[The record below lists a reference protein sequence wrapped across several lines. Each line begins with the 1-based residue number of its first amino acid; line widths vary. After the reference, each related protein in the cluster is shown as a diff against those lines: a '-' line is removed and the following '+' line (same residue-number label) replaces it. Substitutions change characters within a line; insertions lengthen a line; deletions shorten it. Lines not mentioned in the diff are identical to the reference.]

1 MSRLHYRQLE
11 DRSVDETLQA
21 RLASSGLHPVI
32 ARCLASRQVQDMTSL
47 DVSLTRLPAPR
58 LLSGVSQAAEQL
70 GQAIVQGQRL
80 LIAGDYDADG
90 ATATAVMVLGLRR
103 LGAQV
108 DFIVPDRFRLG
119 YGLTPALVDQALA
132 RAGGARPDWI
142 ITVDNGI
149 SAMAGVA
156 HAQSLGIQVLVTD
169 HHLPGQETPD
179 CLVINPQLGGDEFP
193 SRQLAGVGVAF
204 YLVMAIRTWLAQQT
218 QPTGSHPTADMPRID
233 DLLALVA
240 LGTVADLVR
249 LDDLNRLL
257 VSQGLRR
264 IQRGNCPAGITALF
278 QVAGKNPAQAQ
289 AEDLGF
295 AIGPRLNAA
304 GRLTDM
310 TIGIQCLLAESPQA
324 ALPLA
329 QQLQTLNV
337 ERREQE
343 STSREE
349 ALLLAQSLEAHQSR
363 RAFVLFDPKWSI
375 GLVGL
380 LASRVKDHFY
390 RPSLVF
396 GQGEDGSLKGSGRS
410 IPGLHLRDVLE
421 RVHTQ
426 HPGLIVAFGGHAMA
440 AGLTLANVDQLPLF
454 ERAVEEAIGVFA
466 HDESLF
472 ENKLVTDGPLAAE
485 AHDLGLVQAIEQ
497 VVWGQGFPKPL
508 FRNHFRIVSQ
518 QRLKDRHLRLGLQ
531 LPQAPAHR
539 LQAIWFDAPE
549 TLPPEVEL
557 AYELQI
563 NDWQGHQSLQLLI
576 RAAQAQPGAAAET
589 R

>member
-1 MSRLHYRQLE
+1 MSRLHHRQLE
-11 DRSVDETLQA
+11 DRSVDEALEA
-21 RLASSGLHPVI
+21 RLAASGLNPVI
-32 ARCLASRQVQDMTSL
+32 ARCLAGRQVQDVASL

-58 LLSGVSQAAEQL
+58 LLSGVSQAAEQI
-70 GQAIVQGQRL
+70 GRAIVQGERFL
-80 LIAGDYDADG
+80 VAGDYDADG

-132 RAGGARPDWI
+132 RANRSRPDWI

-156 HAQSLGIQVLVTD
+156 HAQSLGLRVLVTD

-179 CLVINPQLGGDEFP
+179 CLIINPQLGGDDFP

-218 QPTGSHPTADMPRID
+218 QPAREMPRID

-264 IQRGNCPAGITALF
+264 IQKGNCPAGITALF
-278 QVAGKNPAQAQ
+278 QVAGKDPAQAQ

-310 TIGIQCLLAESPQA
+310 TVGIQCLLAETHQT

-329 QQLQTLNV
+329 QQLQSLNV

-343 STSREE
+343 SSSREE
-349 ALLLAQSLEAHQSR
+349 ALLLAQALEGQQPR

-396 GQGEDGSLKGSGRS
+396 GQAEDGSLKGSGRS
-410 IPGLHLRDVLE
+410 IPGIHLRDVLE

-440 AGLTLANVDQLPLF
+440 AGLTLAQADQLPVF
-454 ERAVEEAIGVFA
+454 EKALEEAVAAFA
-466 HDESLF
+466 LDESLF
-472 ENKLVTDGPLAAE
+472 ENKLLTDGPLAAE
-485 AHDLGLVQAIEQ
+485 AHELDLVRTMEQ
-497 VVWGQGFPKPL
+497 MVWGQGFPKPL
-508 FRNHFRIVSQ
+508 FRNRFRIVTQ

-531 LPQAPAHR
+531 LPHAPAHR

-549 TLPPEVEL
+549 ALPPEVEL

-563 NDWQGHQSLQLLI
+563 NSWQGLQSLQLLI
-576 RAAQAQPGAAAET
+576 RAAQA
-589 R
+589 

>member
-1 MSRLHYRQLE
+1 MSRLHYRILQ
-11 DRSVDETLQA
+11 DRTFDQGTLA
-21 RLASSGLHPVI
+21 NLAKAGLHPVV
-32 ARCLASRQVQDMTSL
+32 ARCLASRQVQGPQGL

-58 LLSGVSQAAEQL
+58 LLNGVSQAAEQL
-70 GQAIVQGQRL
+70 GQAILQGKSL

-103 LGAQV
+103 LGARV

-119 YGLTPALVDQALA
+119 YGLTPALIDQALA
-132 RAGGARPDWI
+132 QRPGQRPDWI

-149 SAMAGVA
+149 SAMEGVA
-156 HAQSLGIQVLVTD
+156 HAQALGIQVLVTD
-169 HHLPGQETPD
+169 HHLPGQQTPD
-179 CLVINPQLGGDEFP
+179 CLIINPQLGQDEFP

-204 YLVMAIRTWLAQQT
+204 YLIMAIRTWLAQQAG
-218 QPTGSHPTADMPRID
+218 PESPADMPRID

-240 LGTVADLVR
+240 LGTVADLVK
-249 LDDLNRLL
+249 LDELNRLL

-264 IQRGNCPAGITALF
+264 IRKGNCPPGITALF
-278 QVAGKNPAQAQ
+278 QVAGKDPSQAQ

-310 TIGIQCLLAESPQA
+310 TIGIQCLLAESLVQA
-324 ALPLA
+324 APLA
-329 QQLQTLNV
+329 QQLQSLNT

-343 STSREE
+343 SSSRDE
-349 ALLLAQSLEAHQSR
+349 ALAVAQTLDAQRTR
-363 RAFVLFDPKWSI
+363 RAFVLFDPNWHI

-380 LASRVKDHFY
+380 LASRVKDHYY

-396 GQGEDGSLKGSGRS
+396 GQAEDGSLKGSGRS
-410 IPGLHLRDVLE
+410 IPGIHLRDVLE

-440 AGLTLANVDQLPLF
+440 AGLTLATADDLPLF
-454 ERAVEEAIGVFA
+454 EEALDQAITAFA
-466 HDESLF
+466 PDDSLF
-472 ENKLVTDGPLAAE
+472 ENKLVTDGKLLPQEHGLDLVE
-485 AHDLGLVQAIEQ
+485 AIDDIT
-497 VVWGQGFPKPL
+497 WGQGFPRPL
-508 FRNHFRIVSQ
+508 FRNRFRIVSQ
-518 QRLKDRHLRLGLQ
+518 QRLKERHLRLGLQ

-549 TLPPEVEL
+549 ALPPEIEL
-557 AYELQI
+557 AYELQT
-563 NDWQGHQSLQLLI
+563 NDWQGHRSLQLLI
-576 RAAQAQPGAAAET
+576 RAAQITEA
-589 R
+589 

>member
-1 MSRLHYRQLE
+1 MSRLHYRILQ
-11 DRSVDETLQA
+11 DRTFDQGTLA
-21 RLASSGLHPVI
+21 NLAKAGLHPVV
-32 ARCLASRQVQDMTSL
+32 ARCLASRQVQGPQGL

-58 LLSGVSQAAEQL
+58 LLNGVSQAAEQL
-70 GQAIVQGQRL
+70 GQAILQGKSL

-103 LGAQV
+103 LGARV

-119 YGLTPALVDQALA
+119 YGLTPALIDQALA
-132 RAGGARPDWI
+132 QRPGQRPDWI

-149 SAMAGVA
+149 SAMEGVA
-156 HAQSLGIQVLVTD
+156 HAQALGIQVLVTD
-169 HHLPGQETPD
+169 HHLPGQQTPN
-179 CLVINPQLGGDEFP
+179 CLIINPQLGQDEFP

-204 YLVMAIRTWLAQQT
+204 YLIMAIRTWLAQQAG
-218 QPTGSHPTADMPRID
+218 PESPADMPRID

-240 LGTVADLVR
+240 LGTVADLVK
-249 LDDLNRLL
+249 LDELNRLL

-264 IQRGNCPAGITALF
+264 IRKGNCPPGITALF
-278 QVAGKNPAQAQ
+278 QVVGKDPSQAQ

-310 TIGIQCLLAESPQA
+310 TIGIQCLLAESLVQA
-324 ALPLA
+324 APLA
-329 QQLQTLNV
+329 QQLQSLNT

-343 STSREE
+343 SSSRDE
-349 ALLLAQSLEAHQSR
+349 ALAVAQTLDAQRTR
-363 RAFVLFDPKWSI
+363 RAFVLFDPNWHI

-380 LASRVKDHFY
+380 LASRVKDHYY

-396 GQGEDGSLKGSGRS
+396 GQAEDGSLKGSGRS
-410 IPGLHLRDVLE
+410 IPGIHLRDVLE

-440 AGLTLANVDQLPLF
+440 AGLTLATADDLPLF
-454 ERAVEEAIGVFA
+454 EEALDQAITAFA
-466 HDESLF
+466 PDDSLF
-472 ENKLVTDGPLAAE
+472 ENKLVTDGELLPQEHGLDLVE
-485 AHDLGLVQAIEQ
+485 AIDDIT
-497 VVWGQGFPKPL
+497 WGQGFPRPL
-508 FRNHFRIVSQ
+508 FRNRFRIVSQ
-518 QRLKDRHLRLGLQ
+518 QRLKERHLRLGLQ

-549 TLPPEVEL
+549 ALPPEIEL
-557 AYELQI
+557 AYELQT
-563 NDWQGHQSLQLLI
+563 NDWQGHRSLQLLI
-576 RAAQAQPGAAAET
+576 RAAQITEA
-589 R
+589 

>member
-1 MSRLHYRQLE
+1 VSRLHHRVLQDRVF
-11 DRSVDETLQA
+11 DRSILTSLTEA
-21 RLASSGLHPVI
+21 GLHPVV
-32 ARCLASRQVQDMTSL
+32 ARCLASRQVQGPEAL
-47 DVSLTRLPAPR
+47 DVSLSRLPPPR
-58 LLSGVSQAAEQL
+58 LLKGVSQAAEQL
-70 GQAIVQGQRL
+70 GQAILLGRHL

-119 YGLTPALVDQALA
+119 YGLTPALVDRALA
-132 RAGGARPDWI
+132 QRPGQKPDWI

-149 SAMAGVA
+149 SAMEGVA
-156 HAQSLGIQVLVTD
+156 HAQALGIEVVVTD
-169 HHLPGQETPD
+169 HHLPGQQIPD
-179 CLVINPQLGGDEFP
+179 CLIINPQLGQDDFP

-204 YLVMAIRTWLAQQT
+204 YLIMAIRTWLAQQT
-218 QPTGSHPTADMPRID
+218 NQPTATDMPRID

-240 LGTVADLVR
+240 LGTVADLVK
-249 LDDLNRLL
+249 LDELNRLL

-264 IQRGNCPAGITALF
+264 IRKGNCPPGVTALF
-278 QVAGKNPAQAQ
+278 QVSGKDPAQAQ

-310 TIGIQCLLAESPQA
+310 TIGIQCLIADHPTQA
-324 ALPLA
+324 STLA
-329 QQLQTLNV
+329 QQLQALNT

-343 STSREE
+343 SSSRDE
-349 ALLLAQSLEAHQSR
+349 ALAVAQTLDAQGGR
-363 RAFVLFDPKWSI
+363 RAFVLFDPNWHI

-380 LASRVKDHFY
+380 LASRVKDHYY

-396 GQGEDGSLKGSGRS
+396 GQADDGSLKGSGRS
-410 IPGLHLRDVLE
+410 IPGVHLRDVLE

-426 HPGLIVAFGGHAMA
+426 HPGLLVAFGGHAMA
-440 AGLTLANVDQLPLF
+440 AGLTLASADHLPLF
-454 ERAVEEAIGVFA
+454 EQALDQAITDFA
-466 HDESLF
+466 PDNSLF
-472 ENKLVTDGPLAAE
+472 ENRLVTDGELSPE
-485 AHDLGLVQAIEQ
+485 DHELGLVQAIDAIT
-497 VVWGQGFPKPL
+497 WGQGFPRPL
-508 FRNHFRIVSQ
+508 FRNRFRIVSQ

-531 LPQAPAHR
+531 LLKAPAQR

-549 TLPPEVEL
+549 ALPPEVEL

-563 NDWQGHQSLQLLI
+563 NDWQGHRSLQLLI
-576 RAAQAQPGAAAET
+576 RAAQATEG
-589 R
+589 

>member
-1 MSRLHYRQLE
+1 MSRLHHRQLE
-11 DRSVDETLQA
+11 DRRVDERLQA
-21 RLASSGLHPVI
+21 SLVSSGLHPVV
-32 ARCLASRQVQDMTSL
+32 AHCLASRGIQGLDSL
-47 DVSLTRLPAPR
+47 DVSLTRLPPPR
-58 LLSGVSQAAEQL
+58 LLANLSESAE
-70 GQAIVQGQRL
+70 AIGRSIGQGQRF

-103 LGAQV
+103 LGAKV

-132 RAGGARPDWI
+132 RAGGHRPDWI

-156 HAQSLGIQVLVTD
+156 HAQAMGLQVLVTD
-169 HHLPGQETPD
+169 HHLPGQDLPS
-179 CLVINPQLGGDEFP
+179 CRIINPQLGGDDFP

-204 YLVMAIRTWLAQQT
+204 YLVMAVRTWLAQQSAT
-218 QPTGSHPTADMPRID
+218 PPASDMPRID

-264 IQRGNCPAGITALF
+264 IQKGNCPPGLTALF

-289 AEDLGF
+289 TEDLGF

-304 GRLTDM
+304 GRLADM
-310 TIGIQCLLAESPQA
+310 TVGIQCLLADTPER

-329 QQLQTLNV
+329 QQLQSLNV

-349 ALLLAQSLEAHQSR
+349 ALVLAESLEGQQSR
-363 RAFVLFDPKWSI
+363 RAFVLFQPNWSI

-396 GQGEDGSLKGSGRS
+396 GQAEDGSLKGSGRS
-410 IPGLHLRDVLE
+410 IPGIHLRDVLE

-426 HPGLIVAFGGHAMA
+426 NPGLIVAFGGHAMA
-440 AGLTLANVDQLPLF
+440 AGLTLGRPEQLPLF
-454 ERAVEEAIGVFA
+454 EKALEEAVAAFA
-466 HDESLF
+466 PDESLF
-472 ENKLVTDGPLAAE
+472 TNQLITDGPLAADH
-485 AHDLGLVQAIEQ
+485 HDLALVRALDQLI
-497 VVWGQGFPKPL
+497 WGQGFPRPL
-508 FRNHFRIVSQ
+508 FRNRFRIFSQ

-531 LPQAPAHR
+531 LPQSPAHR
-539 LQAIWFDAPE
+539 FQAIWFDAPE

-576 RAAQAQPGAAAET
+576 RAAQTPTEEAC
-589 R
+589 

>member
-1 MSRLHYRQLE
+1 MSRLHHRQLE
-11 DRSVDETLQA
+11 DRNVDEGLQA
-21 RLASSGLHPVI
+21 RLAASGLHPVI
-32 ARCLASRQVQDMTSL
+32 ARCLASRQVEDMTSL

-58 LLSGVSQAAEQL
+58 LLSGVSRAAEQL
-70 GQAIVQGQRL
+70 GRAMVQGQRF

-132 RAGGARPDWI
+132 RAGQARPDWI

-156 HAQSLGIQVLVTD
+156 HAQSLGLQVLVTD
-169 HHLPGQETPD
+169 HHLPGQEIPD
-179 CLVINPQLGGDEFP
+179 CLIINPQLGGDDFP

-204 YLVMAIRTWLAQQT
+204 YLVMAIRTWLAQQVE
-218 QPTGSHPTADMPRID
+218 PAREMPRID

-264 IQRGNCPAGITALF
+264 IQKGNCPAGITALF

-310 TIGIQCLLAESPQA
+310 TVGIQCLLAETPQTA
-324 ALPLA
+324 MPLA
-329 QQLQTLNV
+329 QQLQSLNV

-349 ALLLAQSLEAHQSR
+349 ALLLAQFLEGQQPR

-396 GQGEDGSLKGSGRS
+396 GQAEDGSLKGSGRS
-410 IPGLHLRDVLE
+410 ISGIHLRDVLE

-440 AGLTLANVDQLPLF
+440 AGLTLAQADQLPVF
-454 ERAVEEAIGVFA
+454 ERALEEAIVAFA
-466 HDESLF
+466 PDESLF

-485 AHDLGLVQAIEQ
+485 AHDLGLVEAMDQII
-497 VVWGQGFPKPL
+497 WGQGFPKPL

-531 LPQAPAHR
+531 LPHAPAQR

-549 TLPPEVEL
+549 SLPPEVEL

-563 NDWQGHQSLQLLI
+563 NNWQGHQSLQLLI
-576 RAAQAQPGAAAET
+576 RAAQA
-589 R
+589 

>member
-1 MSRLHYRQLE
+1 MSRLHYRILQ
-11 DRSVDETLQA
+11 DRTFDQGTLA
-21 RLASSGLHPVI
+21 NLAKAGLHPVV
-32 ARCLASRQVQDMTSL
+32 ARCLASRQVQGPQGL

-58 LLSGVSQAAEQL
+58 LLNGVSQAAEQL
-70 GQAIVQGQRL
+70 GQAILQGKSL

-103 LGAQV
+103 LGARV

-119 YGLTPALVDQALA
+119 YGLTPALIDQALA
-132 RAGGARPDWI
+132 QRPGQRPDWI

-149 SAMAGVA
+149 SAMEGVA
-156 HAQSLGIQVLVTD
+156 HAQALGIQVLVTD
-169 HHLPGQETPD
+169 HHLPGQQTPD
-179 CLVINPQLGGDEFP
+179 CLIINPQLGQDEFP

-204 YLVMAIRTWLAQQT
+204 YLIMAIRTWLAQQAG
-218 QPTGSHPTADMPRID
+218 PESPADMPRID

-240 LGTVADLVR
+240 LGTVADLVK
-249 LDDLNRLL
+249 LDELNRLL

-264 IQRGNCPAGITALF
+264 IRKGNCPPGITALF
-278 QVAGKNPAQAQ
+278 QVAGKDPSQAQ

-310 TIGIQCLLAESPQA
+310 TIGIQCLLAESLVQA
-324 ALPLA
+324 APLA
-329 QQLQTLNV
+329 QQLQSLNT

-343 STSREE
+343 SSSRDE
-349 ALLLAQSLEAHQSR
+349 ALAVAQTLDAQRTR
-363 RAFVLFDPKWSI
+363 RAFVLFDPNWHI

-380 LASRVKDHFY
+380 LASRVKDHYY

-396 GQGEDGSLKGSGRS
+396 GQAEDGSLKGSGRS
-410 IPGLHLRDVLE
+410 IPGIHLRDVLE

-440 AGLTLANVDQLPLF
+440 AGLTLATADDLPLF
-454 ERAVEEAIGVFA
+454 EEALDQAITAFA
-466 HDESLF
+466 PDDSLF
-472 ENKLVTDGPLAAE
+472 ENKLVTDGELLPQEHGLDLVE
-485 AHDLGLVQAIEQ
+485 AIDDIT
-497 VVWGQGFPKPL
+497 WGQGFPRPL
-508 FRNHFRIVSQ
+508 FRNRFRIVSQ
-518 QRLKDRHLRLGLQ
+518 QRLKERHLRLGLQ

-549 TLPPEVEL
+549 ALPPEIEL
-557 AYELQI
+557 AYELQT
-563 NDWQGHQSLQLLI
+563 NDWQGHRSLQLLI
-576 RAAQAQPGAAAET
+576 RAAQITEA
-589 R
+589 

>member
-1 MSRLHYRQLE
+1 MHSTDGPTGMSRLHHRQLE
-11 DRSVDETLQA
+11 DRCVDEELQA
-21 RLASSGLHPVI
+21 RLAAAGLHPVI
-32 ARCLASRQVQDMTSL
+32 ARCLASRQVQDTASL

-70 GQAIVQGQRL
+70 GQAIVQGQRF

-90 ATATAVMVLGLRR
+90 ATATALMVLGLRR

-119 YGLTPALVDQALA
+119 YGLTPALVDQALE
-132 RAGGARPDWI
+132 RAGSARPDWI

-156 HAQSLGIQVLVTD
+156 HAQSLGLRVLVTD

-179 CLVINPQLGGDEFP
+179 CLIINPQLGGDDFP

-204 YLVMAIRTWLAQQT
+204 YLVMGIRTWLAQQT
-218 QPTGSHPTADMPRID
+218 TPAREMPRID

-240 LGTVADLVR
+240 LGTVADLVK

-278 QVAGKNPAQAQ
+278 EVAGKNPAQAQ
-289 AEDLGF
+289 ADDLGF

-310 TIGIQCLLAESPQA
+310 TVGIQCLLAETPQA

-329 QQLQTLNV
+329 QQLQSLNV

-349 ALLLAQSLEAHQSR
+349 ALLLAQSLEGQQPR

-396 GQGEDGSLKGSGRS
+396 GQAEDGSLKGSGRS
-410 IPGLHLRDVLE
+410 IPGIHLRDVLE

-440 AGLTLANVDQLPLF
+440 AGLTLAQADQLPVF
-454 ERAVEEAIGVFA
+454 ERAVEEAIGAFA
-466 HDESLF
+466 PDDSLF
-472 ENKLVTDGPLAAE
+472 ENKLVTDGPLTAE
-485 AHDLGLVQAIEQ
+485 AHELDLVQAMDQ
-497 VVWGQGFPKPL
+497 MVWGQGFPKPL
-508 FRNHFRIVSQ
+508 FRNQFRIVSQ

-531 LPQAPAHR
+531 LPDAPAHR

-549 TLPPEVEL
+549 ALPPEVEL

-563 NDWQGHQSLQLLI
+563 NHWQGHQSLQLLI
-576 RAAQAQPGAAAET
+576 RAARG
-589 R
+589 

>member
-1 MSRLHYRQLE
+1 MSRLHYRILQ
-11 DRSVDETLQA
+11 DRTFDQGTLA
-21 RLASSGLHPVI
+21 NLAKAGLHPVV
-32 ARCLASRQVQDMTSL
+32 ARCLASRQVQGPQGL

-58 LLSGVSQAAEQL
+58 LLNGVSQAAEQL
-70 GQAIVQGQRL
+70 GQAILQGKSL

-103 LGAQV
+103 LGARV

-119 YGLTPALVDQALA
+119 YGLTPALIDQALA
-132 RAGGARPDWI
+132 QRPGQRPDWI

-149 SAMAGVA
+149 SAMEGVA
-156 HAQSLGIQVLVTD
+156 HAQALGIQVLVTD
-169 HHLPGQETPD
+169 HHLPGQQTPN
-179 CLVINPQLGGDEFP
+179 CLIINPQLGQDEFP

-204 YLVMAIRTWLAQQT
+204 YLIMAIRTWLAQQAG
-218 QPTGSHPTADMPRID
+218 PESPADMPRID

-240 LGTVADLVR
+240 LGTVADLVK
-249 LDDLNRLL
+249 LDELNRLL

-264 IQRGNCPAGITALF
+264 IRKGNCPPGITALF
-278 QVAGKNPAQAQ
+278 QVAGKDPSQAQ

-310 TIGIQCLLAESPQA
+310 TIGIQCLLAESLVQA
-324 ALPLA
+324 APLA
-329 QQLQTLNV
+329 QQLQSLNT

-343 STSREE
+343 SSSRDE
-349 ALLLAQSLEAHQSR
+349 ALAVAQTLDAQRTR
-363 RAFVLFDPKWSI
+363 RAFVLFDPNWHI

-380 LASRVKDHFY
+380 LASRVKDHYY

-396 GQGEDGSLKGSGRS
+396 GQAEDGSLKGSGRS
-410 IPGLHLRDVLE
+410 IPGIHLRDVLE

-440 AGLTLANVDQLPLF
+440 AGLTLATADDLPLF
-454 ERAVEEAIGVFA
+454 EEALDQAITAFA
-466 HDESLF
+466 PDDSLF
-472 ENKLVTDGPLAAE
+472 ENKLVTDGELLPQEHGLDLVE
-485 AHDLGLVQAIEQ
+485 AIDDIT
-497 VVWGQGFPKPL
+497 WGQGFPRPL
-508 FRNHFRIVSQ
+508 FRNRFRIVSQ
-518 QRLKDRHLRLGLQ
+518 QRLKERHLRLGLQ

-549 TLPPEVEL
+549 ALPPEIEL
-557 AYELQI
+557 AYELQT
-563 NDWQGHQSLQLLI
+563 NDWQGHRSLQLLI
-576 RAAQAQPGAAAET
+576 RAAQITEA
-589 R
+589 

>member
-1 MSRLHYRQLE
+1 MSRLHYRILQ
-11 DRSVDETLQA
+11 DRTFDQGTLA
-21 RLASSGLHPVI
+21 NLAKAGLHPVV
-32 ARCLASRQVQDMTSL
+32 ARCLASRQVQGPQGL

-58 LLSGVSQAAEQL
+58 LLNGVSQAAEQL
-70 GQAIVQGQRL
+70 GQAILQGKSL

-103 LGAQV
+103 LGARV

-119 YGLTPALVDQALA
+119 YGLTPALIDQALA
-132 RAGGARPDWI
+132 QRPGQRPDWI

-149 SAMAGVA
+149 SAMEGVA
-156 HAQSLGIQVLVTD
+156 HAQALGIQVLVTD
-169 HHLPGQETPD
+169 HHLPGQQTPN
-179 CLVINPQLGGDEFP
+179 CLIINPQLGQDEFP

-204 YLVMAIRTWLAQQT
+204 YLIMAIRTWLAQQAG
-218 QPTGSHPTADMPRID
+218 PESPADMPRID

-240 LGTVADLVR
+240 LGTVADLVK
-249 LDDLNRLL
+249 LDELNRLL

-264 IQRGNCPAGITALF
+264 IRKGNCPPGITALF
-278 QVAGKNPAQAQ
+278 QVAGKDPSQAQ

-310 TIGIQCLLAESPQA
+310 TIGIQCLLAESLVQA
-324 ALPLA
+324 APLA
-329 QQLQTLNV
+329 QQLQSLNT

-343 STSREE
+343 SSSRDE
-349 ALLLAQSLEAHQSR
+349 ALAVAQTLDAQRTR
-363 RAFVLFDPKWSI
+363 RAFVLFDPNWHI

-380 LASRVKDHFY
+380 LASRVKDHYY

-396 GQGEDGSLKGSGRS
+396 GQAEDGSLKGSGRS
-410 IPGLHLRDVLE
+410 IPGIHLRDVLE

-440 AGLTLANVDQLPLF
+440 AGLTLATADDLPLF
-454 ERAVEEAIGVFA
+454 EEALDQAIAAFA
-466 HDESLF
+466 PDDSLF
-472 ENKLVTDGPLAAE
+472 ENKLVTDGELLPQEHGLDLVE
-485 AHDLGLVQAIEQ
+485 AIDDIT
-497 VVWGQGFPKPL
+497 WGQGFPRPL
-508 FRNHFRIVSQ
+508 FRNRFRIVSQ
-518 QRLKDRHLRLGLQ
+518 QRLKERHLRLGLQ

-549 TLPPEVEL
+549 ALPPEIEL
-557 AYELQI
+557 AYELQT
-563 NDWQGHQSLQLLI
+563 NDWQGHRSLQLLI
-576 RAAQAQPGAAAET
+576 RAAQITEA
-589 R
+589 